1 MAPPPAPA
9 RKRGRPRKD
18 DAERSPA
25 KKTRVEGRLPTDRLQ
40 EIPDSD
46 DERQTA
52 HSRKGLSNVYDF
64 PDSDEAP
71 MPPPKLKGILTPS
84 RRLNARTKSVAFED
98 LKSKTQTA
106 EVFFEDLPSKPV
118 KSSKL
123 AKSSPPTRVPPEK
136 ENKEKQD
143 EEDEEDE
150 EVCSVC
156 SKPDSRS
163 GNQIIFC
170 DNCDLAVH
178 QKCYGIARI
187 PRGDWFCKDCST
199 KVLAKTSQ
207 KPVAKVTSKSAAAPT
222 VEVAPEI
229 PNFEQH
235 LQSLQRVLLDRCTG
249 RRRIKLRDQDEAY
262 DKTFQLVEQTV
273 LAGEGNSMLI
283 IGARGCGKTTVSVF
297 TDHTR
302 IQNTDRLV

>member
-1 MAPPPAPA
+1 M
-9 RKRGRPRKD
+9 
-18 DAERSPA
+18 
-25 KKTRVEGRLPTDRLQ
+25 LQ

-46 DERQTA
+46 EEVQRVQP
-52 HSRKGLSNVYDF
+52 KKNLSNVYDF

-71 MPPPKLKGILTPS
+71 TPPPKLKGILTPS
-84 RRLNARTKSVAFED
+84 KRLNARTKSVAFED
-98 LKSKTQTA
+98 LKSKAQAA

-118 KSSKL
+118 KS
-123 AKSSPPTRVPPEK
+123 AKPARPSQPTQVPHEEEDK
-136 ENKEKQD
+136 EEEEE
-143 EEDEEDE
+143 EEDE
-150 EVCSVC
+150 VCTVC

-178 QKCYGIARI
+178 QKCYGVARI

-199 KVLAKTSQ
+199 KESAKTSQ
-207 KPVAKVTSKSAAAPT
+207 KPGAKTTSKSAAAAAA
-222 VEVAPEI
+222 EVAPEI

-235 LQSLQRVLLDRCTG
+235 LRSLQRVLLDRCTG
-249 RRRIKLRDQDEAY
+249 RRRIRLRDQDEAY

-283 IGARGCGKTTVSVF
+283 IGARGCGKTTVSRF
-297 TDHTR
+297 TDH
-302 IQNTDRLV
+302 ISKYDTDRLL